1 MKHLRTF
8 ENFSINENTTGSE
21 DIKNNLTQK
30 VKDKV
35 NAEVKKLSSDQKE
48 QAAREIADFCLKT
61 GLSVED
67 LTNTDK
73 VTAALEKMEVNPSK
87 ERVLDESL
95 LTEGKFGEWWKG
107 FKQKHAKLFKGLGIA
122 SLVIGGVTLGIDA
135 ELANLNLRDVSDIN
149 RSMGGLSTIGLS
161 AVALGAMALNIGL
174 NNIKQKIK
182 K

>member
-8 ENFSINENTTGSE
+8 ENFSINENTTGPE
-21 DIKNNLTQK
+21 DIKNNLTQT

-35 NAEVKKLSSDQKE
+35 NAEVKKLSSDQKD
-48 QAAREIADFCLKT
+48 QAAQEIADFLSKT

-67 LTNTDK
+67 LPNTEK
-73 VTAALEKMEVNPSK
+73 VTDALKKLEVNPSN
-87 ERVLDESL
+87 ESL
-95 LTEGKFGEWWKG
+95 LTEGKIGEWWKG

-122 SLVIGGVTLGIDA
+122 GLVIGGATLGIDA
-135 ELANLNLRDVSDIN
+135 ELANLNLHDVSDID
-149 RSMGGLSTIGLS
+149 RSMGLSSFGLS

>member
-8 ENFSINENTTGSE
+8 ENFSINENTTGPE
-21 DIKNNLTQK
+21 DIKDKLTQK
-30 VKDKV
+30 VED
-35 NAEVKKLSSDQKE
+35 EVKKLSKE
-48 QAAREIADFCLKT
+48 QLEQATDEIAAFCEKT
-61 GLSVED
+61 GLSVKD
-67 LTNTDK
+67 LTNTDA
-73 VTAALEKMEVNPSK
+73 VTAALKKLNPN
-87 ERVLDESL
+87 ESL

-122 SLVIGGVTLGIDA
+122 SLVIGGATLGIDA
-135 ELANLNLRDVSDIN
+135 EFANLNLRDVSDIN

>member
-8 ENFSINENTTGSE
+8 EKFSINENTTGPE
-21 DIKNNLTQK
+21 DIKNKLTQK
-30 VKDKV
+30 VK
-35 NAEVKKLSSDQKE
+35 AEVKKLSPDQKE
-48 QAAREIADFCLKT
+48 QAAQEIADFLSKT

-73 VTAALEKMEVNPSK
+73 VTAALKKMEVNPSN
-87 ERVLDESL
+87 ESL

-122 SLVIGGVTLGIDA
+122 SLVIGGATLGIDA
-135 ELANLNLRDVSDIN
+135 ELANLNLRDVSDIS
-149 RSMGGLSTIGLS
+149 RSMGGLSTLGLS